1 MLKSIGITSYSIFMK
16 QFTQL
21 FQAVDATTSTL
32 EKVQALRQ
40 YFKAES
46 PENAVWALY
55 LLLGKTRKRLITS
68 RLLREIFLQISD
80 IPEWLFEESYA
91 HVGDSAETIAL
102 LLRDTPLEPTGASGA
117 NCDTALHVWMEEIIP
132 QVKQLQKTDENQ
144 LKKQVI
150 DWWANLSEGEIFV
163 LNKVLTGAF
172 RVGVSSKLVVKAL
185 AAEYGLTEAVLAHRL
200 MGEIEPTARFYEDLI
215 HADGADALP
224 SQPYPFFLASPIDVQ
239 KFAAELALAARSDA
253 EAELARV
260 EPQTHWQV
268 EWKWDGIRAQ
278 LIHRADQVFIWS
290 RGEDLVTH
298 QFPELEAAMAN
309 IPAGSVLDGEI
320 VCWDGLSFS
329 EAGTLRP
336 WDFNYLQKR
345 LGRKQVSKKLMAENP
360 VYFIA
365 YDLLEIGGE
374 DIRAQPLRSR
384 RTQLIELID
393 SAEAKAEITARITS
407 TPLLAA
413 TSFEEIQQLR
423 SQARQYGAEGLM
435 IKATDSPYLVGRKRG
450 YWWKH
455 KVDPMTLDAV
465 LIYAQAGTGKRANL
479 FTDYTFAL
487 WQGDSLV
494 PFTKAYS
501 GLDNAEIEKLDR
513 WIRRHTVEK
522 FGPVRSLEPV
532 HVFEIGF
539 EGIAES
545 KRHKSGI
552 AVRFPRI
559 LRWRED
565 KSVAE
570 ADTLANA
577 IALLKSYHQ

>member
-1 MLKSIGITSYSIFMK
+1 MK
-16 QFTQL
+16 HFTQL
-21 FQAVDATTSTL
+21 FQAVDSTPSTQA
-32 EKVQALRQ
+32 KVKALQQ
-40 YFKAES
+40 YFQQES

-68 RLLREIFLQISD
+68 RMLREIFLQISD

-102 LLRDTPLEPTGASGA
+102 LLRDTVIQPTDEPTGASSV
-117 NCDTALHVWMEEIIP
+117 NRDTSLKVWMEDIIP
-132 QVKQLQKTDENQ
+132 QVKPLQKTDPHQ
-144 LKKQVI
+144 LKNLVI
-150 DWWANLSEGEIFV
+150 GWWENLSEEEIFV

-172 RVGVSSKLVVKAL
+172 RVGVSRQLVIKAL
-185 AAEYGLTEAVLAHRL
+185 AAEYSLTEAVLAHRL
-200 MGEIEPTARFYEDLI
+200 MGDIEPTARFYEALI
-215 HADGADALP
+215 HADGTDAQP
-224 SQPYPFFLASPIDVQ
+224 SQPYPFFLASPIDLE
-239 KFAAELALAARSDA
+239 KFADFDR
-253 EAELARV
+253 
-260 EPQTHWQV
+260 WQI

-278 LIHRADQVFIWS
+278 LIHRANQVFIWS

-298 QFPELEAAMAN
+298 QFPELEAAMAQL
-309 IPAGSVLDGEI
+309 PAGSVFDGEI

-336 WDFNYLQKR
+336 LDFNYLQKR
-345 LGRKQVSKKLMAENP
+345 LGRKQVSKKMLAENP

-365 YDLLEIGGE
+365 YDLLEVAGK
-374 DIRAQPLRSR
+374 DIREEPLRSR
-384 RTQLIELID
+384 RTQLTQLID
-393 SAEAKAEITARITS
+393 SANNIEATNRILTA
-407 TPLLAA
+407 PLLPAE
-413 TSFEEIQQLR
+413 SLDEIQHWR

-465 LIYAQAGTGKRANL
+465 LLYAQAGSGKRANL

-487 WQGDSLV
+487 WQGDALV

-501 GLDNAEIEKLDR
+501 GLDNKEIEKLDR
-513 WIRRHTVEK
+513 WIRRHTIEK
-522 FGPVRSLEPV
+522 FGPVRSVEPL

-565 KSVAE
+565 KPVAE

-577 IALLKSYHQ
+577 IALLNRYHA